1 MATNKEHY
9 EAGGGDAEFEKL
21 RANSGYRF
29 RSDAYIRNLVEQ
41 KGKRALA
48 GPRRDAARDL
58 SDEEAFKAGGGNAA
72 LENLKNSQQYRY
84 RNDDYLRGIVSQR
97 GRRAV
102 AEGPADNAPKP
113 DKKVEDLKITS
124 DSSVEDKQAAA
135 NAARRAGQLSNIPAG
150 TPVDTTEPETP
161 GAGDTTPAET
171 PPVPASEVV
180 KPPSQRELL
189 IKEAKT
195 KYKDSPFKQWAH
207 ANQKLAKALKPGQ
220 VGYAQVQEYFKEQGK
235 NGKLKVKPEEK
246 PFIKS
251 NASQL
256 QMKPGATDLPGYF
269 TSSSPVV

>member
-9 EAGGGDAEFEKL
+9 KAGGGDAEFEKL
-21 RANSGYRF
+21 RKNYQYRNYD
-29 RSDAYIRNLVEQ
+29 DAYLRRLVEQ

-72 LENLKNSQQYRY
+72 LENLKGNYQYR
-84 RNDDYLRGIVSQR
+84 NQSDDFLRGLVSQR

-102 AEGPADNAPKP
+102 AGGPADNAPKP
-113 DKKVEDLKITS
+113 DKKTEDLKITK

-150 TPVDTTEPETP
+150 APVDNTEPETP
-161 GAGDTTPAET
+161 GAGAQEAAEA

-189 IKEAKT
+189 IKEAQT

-220 VGYAQVQEYFKEQGK
+220 VGYAQVQEYFKEK
-235 NGKLKVKPEEK
+235 KGKLKVKPEEK

-256 QMKPGATDLPGYF
+256 QMGPGANDLRGYAGS
-269 TSSSPVV
+269 TSPIA